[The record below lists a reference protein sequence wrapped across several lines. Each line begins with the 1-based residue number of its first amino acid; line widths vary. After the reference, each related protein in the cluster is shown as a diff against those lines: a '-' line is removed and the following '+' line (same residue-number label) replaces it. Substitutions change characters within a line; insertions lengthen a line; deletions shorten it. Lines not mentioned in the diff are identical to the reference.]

1 MIHLG
6 CAGWSVPRLHAEHF
20 PQQGPQLQRYAARL
34 NAVEINSSFYR
45 AHQPKTYARW
55 AASVPEHFRFS
66 VKLPKAITHEKRLL
80 GCTGLLEQFL
90 HECGHLGDRLG
101 CLLVQLPPSLAFDVE
116 VADRFFTRLRKH
128 YDGWL
133 AVEPRHPSWA
143 TAQSLLVDLQVAQ
156 VAASPSRFGVDAQPG
171 GWPGLVYWRLHGE
184 PQIYRSA
191 SGAITCSAWLLGCS
205 SARTHNNLPGAY
217 STTPQAVRPWATPW
231 LLKPCCTGA
240 PLSRPLELWAPVI
253 SCLAAPS

>member
-6 CAGWSVPRLHAEHF
+6 CAGWSLSRLHADNF
-20 PQQGPQLQRYAARL
+20 PQQGTQLQRYAARL

-45 AHQPKTYARW
+45 SHQPKTYARW

-66 VKLPKAITHEKRLL
+66 VKLPKAITHEQALH

-90 HECGHLGDRLG
+90 HECGYLGDRLG

-116 VADRFFTRLRKH
+116 VANRFFTCLRKR
-128 YDGWL
+128 YGGWL
-133 AVEPRHPSWA
+133 AVEPRHRSWV
-143 TAQSLLVDLQVAQ
+143 TAQSLLVDFQVAQ

-171 GWPGLVYWRLHGE
+171 GWQGLEYWRLHGE

-191 SGAITCSAWLLGCS
+191 YERNYLQRLAARLQQCQAAPTWCVFDNTASGAALDNALMIKACLLGDR
-205 SARTHNNLPGAY
+205 AG
-217 STTPQAVRPWATPW
+217 
-231 LLKPCCTGA
+231 
-240 PLSRPLELWAPVI
+240 
-253 SCLAAPS
+253 

>member
-6 CAGWSVPRLHAEHF
+6 CAGWSVPRLHAGHF
-20 PQQGPQLQRYAARL
+20 HQQGTQLQRYATRL

-45 AHQPKTYARW
+45 AHQPKTYTRW
-55 AASVPEHFRFS
+55 AASAPEHFRFS
-66 VKLPKAITHEKRLL
+66 VKLPKAITHEKRLV

-101 CLLVQLPPSLAFDVE
+101 CLLVQLPPSLAFDVD

-133 AVEPRHPSWA
+133 AVEPRHPTWA

-171 GWPGLVYWRLHGE
+171 GWQGLVYWRLHGE

-191 SGAITCSAWLLGCS
+191 YARDYLQRLAARLQQREDAQQPAWCIFDNTASGAALGDALATNAWLHGR
-205 SARTHNNLPGAY
+205 A
-217 STTPQAVRPWATPW
+217 AVYPA
-231 LLKPCCTGA
+231 
-240 PLSRPLELWAPVI
+240 
-253 SCLAAPS
+253 

>member
-20 PQQGPQLQRYAARL
+20 PQQGTQLQRYATRL

-66 VKLPKAITHEKRLL
+66 VKLPKAITHEKRLV

-101 CLLVQLPPSLAFDVE
+101 CLLVQLPPSLAFDVD

-171 GWPGLVYWRLHGE
+171 GWQGLVYWRLHGE

-191 SGAITCSAWLLGCS
+191 YARDYLQRLAARLQQREDAQQPAWCIFDNTASGAALGDALATDAWLHGR
-205 SARTHNNLPGAY
+205 A
-217 STTPQAVRPWATPW
+217 AVYPA
-231 LLKPCCTGA
+231 
-240 PLSRPLELWAPVI
+240 
-253 SCLAAPS
+253 

>member
-6 CAGWSVPRLHAEHF
+6 CAGWSVPRLHAGHF
-20 PQQGPQLQRYAARL
+20 PQQGTQLQRYATRL

-45 AHQPKTYARW
+45 AHQPKTYTRW
-55 AASVPEHFRFS
+55 AASAPEHFRFS
-66 VKLPKAITHEKRLL
+66 VKLPKAITHEKRLV

-101 CLLVQLPPSLAFDVE
+101 CLLVQLPPSLAFDVD

-133 AVEPRHPSWA
+133 AVEPRHPTWA

-171 GWPGLVYWRLHGE
+171 GWQGLVYWRLHGE

-191 SGAITCSAWLLGCS
+191 YARDYLQRLAARLQQREDAQQPAWCIFDNTASGAALGDALATNAWLHGR
-205 SARTHNNLPGAY
+205 A
-217 STTPQAVRPWATPW
+217 AVYPA
-231 LLKPCCTGA
+231 
-240 PLSRPLELWAPVI
+240 
-253 SCLAAPS
+253 

>member
-20 PQQGPQLQRYAARL
+20 PQQGTQLQRYATRL

-66 VKLPKAITHEKRLL
+66 VKLPKAITHEKRLV

-101 CLLVQLPPSLAFDVE
+101 CLLVQLPPSLAFDVD

-133 AVEPRHPSWA
+133 AVEPRHPTWA

-171 GWPGLVYWRLHGE
+171 GWQGLVYWRLHGE

-191 SGAITCSAWLLGCS
+191 YARDYLQRLAARLQQREDAQQPAWCIFDNTASGAALGAALATDAWLHGR
-205 SARTHNNLPGAY
+205 A
-217 STTPQAVRPWATPW
+217 AVYPA
-231 LLKPCCTGA
+231 
-240 PLSRPLELWAPVI
+240 
-253 SCLAAPS
+253 

>member
-6 CAGWSVPRLHAEHF
+6 CAGWSVPRLHAGHF
-20 PQQGPQLQRYAARL
+20 PQQGTQLQRYATRL

-66 VKLPKAITHEKRLL
+66 VKLPKAITHEKRLV

-101 CLLVQLPPSLAFDVE
+101 CLLVQLPPSLAFEVD

-133 AVEPRHPSWA
+133 AVEPRHPTWA

-171 GWPGLVYWRLHGE
+171 GWQGLVYWRLHGE

-191 SGAITCSAWLLGCS
+191 YARDYLQRLAARLQQREDAQQLAWCIFDNTASGAALGDALATDAWLHGR
-205 SARTHNNLPGAY
+205 A
-217 STTPQAVRPWATPW
+217 AVYPA
-231 LLKPCCTGA
+231 
-240 PLSRPLELWAPVI
+240 
-253 SCLAAPS
+253 

>member
-20 PQQGPQLQRYAARL
+20 PQQGTQLQRYAARL

-45 AHQPKTYARW
+45 AHQPKTYTRW

-80 GCTGLLEQFL
+80 GCTALLEQFL
-90 HECGHLGDRLG
+90 DECGHLGDRLG

-133 AVEPRHPSWA
+133 AVEPRHPTWA

-156 VAASPSRFGVDAQPG
+156 VAASPSRFGVDAQPA

-191 SGAITCSAWLLGCS
+191 YGRDYLQRLAAQLQQREDAQQHSWCIFDNTASGAALGDALATEALLHGR
-205 SARTHNNLPGAY
+205 A
-217 STTPQAVRPWATPW
+217 AVYPA
-231 LLKPCCTGA
+231 
-240 PLSRPLELWAPVI
+240 
-253 SCLAAPS
+253 